1 LTERLVGSHLP
12 DRFGG
17 AKVAA
22 VSLTVETL
30 GQLLLWLAPIPSLVA
45 IGLTGPALGLAVE
58 GLGYPSAF
66 LIGAGATLAAL
77 GFLRSV
83 VGAQAKP

>member
-1 LTERLVGSHLP
+1 
-12 DRFGG
+12 
-17 AKVAA
+17 
-22 VSLTVETL
+22 
-30 GQLLLWLAPIPSLVA
+30 VA

-58 GLGYPSAF
+58 ELGYPSAF